1 MKEIVERIL
10 KEELVASKALEQ
22 AKIEAENIIAAAKK
36 EAEALIKE
44 TIIKTKEI
52 IDAQK
57 SEAEKKFISEKE
69 KVIQDT
75 LIELAFLRQKKEKDT
90 PEISKKI
97 FYRIIGIK
105 A

>member
-10 KEELVASKALEQ
+10 KEELVASSALEK
-22 AKIEAENIIAAAKK
+22 AKIEAENIIAGAKK
-36 EAEALIKE
+36 EAEGLIKE

-57 SEAEKKFISEKE
+57 SKAEKKFISEKE

-75 LIELAFLRQKKEKDT
+75 LIELASLRQKKEKDT
-90 PEISKKI
+90 LEISKKI
-97 FYRIIGIK
+97 FYRIIDIK